1 MLKADD
7 YTVNTT
13 ELSGLKV
20 NITSYKIGNL
30 YYCHIDNVDPGATIV
45 RTEGENKEEVVQ
57 TAMSRAMER
66 LMSRTVGAG

>member
-7 YTVNTT
+7 FSINTR

-20 NITSYKIGNL
+20 NIVSYKIGNK

-45 RTEGENKEEVVQ
+45 RLEGESKEQVLQE
-57 TAMSRAMER
+57 AMDRAIR
-66 LMSRTVGAG
+66 RVTSKTT

>member
-7 YTVNTT
+7 FSVNTK

-20 NITSYKIGNL
+20 NITSYKIGKR

-45 RTEGENKEEVVQ
+45 RLEGESKEEVIQ
-57 TAMSRAMER
+57 EAMDRALR
-66 LMSRTVGAG
+66 RVTSKIT